1 MEGVKVY
8 TFISLMHTCMQC
20 VLGQVWSLYR
30 RDWSCKLDG
39 SVAILTPHLIF
50 FFRLDKLSFSQVMNL
65 FLAVTFSFFLEYCF
79 LMYMKL

>member
-20 VLGQVWSLYR
+20 VLGHVWSYR

-39 SVAILTPHLIF
+39 SVAILTPRLI
-50 FFRLDKLSFSQVMNL
+50 FFRLDKLSLSQVMNF
-65 FLAVTFSFFLEYCF
+65 FLAVTFSFLSRILF